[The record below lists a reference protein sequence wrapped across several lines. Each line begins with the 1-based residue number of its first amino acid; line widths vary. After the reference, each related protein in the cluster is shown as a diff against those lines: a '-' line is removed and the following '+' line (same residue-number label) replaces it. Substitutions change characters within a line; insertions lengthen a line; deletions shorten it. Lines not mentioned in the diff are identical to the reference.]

1 MSGGRWGYQSWRI
14 KDQAETIAKFIEA
27 IEENTAA
34 REALTEQLRPIDY
47 SGHVPDQEAPD
58 AESVDQQFASTRE
71 AFASAQAE
79 LMNNL
84 VQIIYELGRLR
95 GILEERDRQEA
106 AR

>member
-1 MSGGRWGYQSWRI
+1 MRKNRV
-14 KDQAETIAKFIEA
+14 
-27 IEENTAA
+27 TAA
-34 REALTEQLRPIDY
+34 IKENAARSALTEQLRPIDY

-58 AESVDQQFASTRE
+58 AESVDQQFASTRK